1 MRVEV
6 KIMTCLPWNDSLY
19 GNYRTRTFQ
28 EIFPDVNI
36 FLNGTSEQS
45 VPYYQGYLNNGI
57 QSTISTDSATTLYYL
72 LYGRYG
78 NSHIASSD
86 ENTFRYR
93 VWSNIFMYGPTWEK
107 RLEVQEKVRN
117 LTEDELLYGSKAIHN
132 HSYNP
137 STAPSTSTLEELT
150 TINEQNTTQY
160 KKNKMDAYTYL
171 MGLLE
176 TDVTKYFLDTFQ
188 KLFLTVVVPEEP
200 LWYVTDLNTSSEQ
213 EDTE

>member
-1 MRVEV
+1 MVVLNQMEV
-6 KIMTCLPWNDSLY
+6 LKMNPYNNSLY

-28 EIFPDVNI
+28 EIFPTVDV
-36 FLNGTSEQS
+36 FLNGTPEQA
-45 VPYYQGYLNNGI
+45 VPYYQGYSNNGI
-57 QSTISTDSATTLYYL
+57 SPIISTDSATTLYYL

-93 VWSNIFMYGPTWEK
+93 IWSNIFMYGPTWEK
-107 RLEVQEKVRN
+107 RLEVQDKVRN

-132 HSYNP
+132 HAFNP
-137 STAPSTSTLEELT
+137 STAPSTSTLDELT

-160 KKNKMDAYTYL
+160 KKNKLDAYTYL

-176 TDVTKYFLDTFQ
+176 TDVTRYFLDTFQ
-188 KLFLTVVVPEEP
+188 RLFLSVVEPELP
-200 LWYVTDLNTSSEQ
+200 LWYVTDIQQ
-213 EDTE
+213 EEDDE